1 MKNLTSWNLFLFHMG
16 MFFISRGTRFQYTYF
31 KDEHDVVTQSLARS
45 GGKKN
50 YQPSSEHGGKKIF
63 ESIRDLDHEGMNKIE
78 QGDHGAFCK
87 YLSQTKNT
95 ICGRHPIGVLMAAL
109 QALDASSSSSRKET
123 TRHHRIQFVHYAQSS
138 EVLTTSD
145 SSVSY
150 ASAFVQQCAASE
162 Q

>member
-1 MKNLTSWNLFLFHMG
+1 
-16 MFFISRGTRFQYTYF
+16 
-31 KDEHDVVTQSLARS
+31 VTQSLARS

-50 YQPSSEHGGKKIF
+50 YQPPSAQGRKIF
-63 ESIRDLDHEGMNKIE
+63 ESIRDLDHDGMEKIE
-78 QGDHGAFCK
+78 QGDHGAYCK

-109 QALDASSSSSRKET
+109 QELDTSKRRQSGPTENGHAEP
-123 TRHHRIQFVHYAQSS
+123 HRIQFVHYSQSS

-150 ASAFVQQCAASE
+150 ASAFVQRGAESE
-162 Q
+162 H